1 MSPSAVH
8 HPVFARL
15 WSLMS
20 RHEPAEIRRHRDELL
35 AGLSGRVIELG
46 AGAGSNFAHYPATVT
61 EVLAVEPEPYL
72 RERARAAAARAGV
85 RIEVVDGDADHLPAS
100 DGSFDAAVACLVLCT
115 VPDQAHALAEL
126 RRVLRRRRRAALLRA
141 RALGPA
147 GTRSQSARARP
158 GLSGHARSADATRPA
173 TPPPPSRQPASRS
186 RISAACGSTRCRSPP
201 GRPHMRSAVPID
213 ADAETPSGSARR
225 TPDAARTPR
234 TRVRVAQAVPDTR
247 TCSSSVALWLR
258 WVRRLRVSRGCDPPA
273 RVGAAME
280 RAARSSSRME
290 GCRWFNPRVAGALP
304 SRPAQCG
311 SWSRSS

>member
-20 RHEPAEIRRHRDELL
+20 RHEPAEIQRHRDELL

-72 RERARAAAARAGV
+72 RERARAAAAHAGV

-126 RRVLRRRRRAALLRA
+126 RRVLCRGGELRFYEHVRSDRPVLALSQ
-141 RALGPA
+141 RALDQVFWPRAFG
-147 GTRSQSARARP
+147 GCHTAR
-158 GLSGHARSADATRPA
+158 D
-173 TPPPPSRQPASRS
+173 
-186 RISAACGSTRCRSPP
+186 
-201 GRPHMRSAVPID
+201 
-213 ADAETPSGSARR
+213 TPSAIEAAGFEVEDQRR
-225 TPDAARTPR
+225 MWVNPLPIAFP
-234 TRVRVAQAVPDTR
+234 VAPHAIGR
-247 TCSSSVALWLR
+247 AH
-258 WVRRLRVSRGCDPPA
+258 RR
-273 RVGAAME
+273 
-280 RAARSSSRME
+280 
-290 GCRWFNPRVAGALP
+290 
-304 SRPAQCG
+304 
-311 SWSRSS
+311 